1 MEHNYTPGPW
11 TICTHFDEGDQ
22 AVYIDCH
29 EMRHGHSKNITAV
42 VPQCHCEVGWK
53 EAFGNAALI
62 SASPD
67 LLAAVEALLRD
78 YASVYGDGDRRMK
91 PAIAQAQAALEKAL
105 SPCMDRQI

>member
-42 VPQCHCEVGWK
+42 VPQCH
-53 EAFGNAALI
+53 
-62 SASPD
+62 
-67 LLAAVEALLRD
+67 
-78 YASVYGDGDRRMK
+78 
-91 PAIAQAQAALEKAL
+91 
-105 SPCMDRQI
+105 